1 MRVSELLVKEEVD
14 DALST
19 ALKEVLDHLVHQ
31 FKDSTTAGDNKISWQ
46 AIIQM
51 MPEDVPPL
59 DFDSFK
65 QMYDMQPDWAH
76 LVRSF
81 DDEFITLNTGE
92 EVDVN
97 MADPENLQ
105 EPSQNVVDDMA
116 KRAMKKRI

>member
-14 DALST
+14 DELSDS
-19 ALKEVLDHLVHQ
+19 LKQVLNHLVHQ
-31 FKDSTTAGDNKISWQ
+31 FKDSTDAGDSKISLQ
-46 AIIQM
+46 SLIQM

-97 MADPENLQ
+97 MGDPENIE

>member
-14 DALST
+14 DELSDS
-19 ALKEVLDHLVHQ
+19 LKQVLNHLVHQ
-31 FKDSTTAGDNKISWQ
+31 SKDSTDAGDSKISLQ
-46 AIIQM
+46 SLIQM

-97 MADPENLQ
+97 MGDPENIN
-105 EPSQNVVDDMA
+105 EPSQNTVDDMA

>member
-1 MRVSELLVKEEVD
+1 MRFSELLVKEEVD
-14 DALST
+14 DELST
-19 ALKEVLDHLVHQ
+19 ALKQVLDHLVHQ
-31 FKDSTTAGDNKISWQ
+31 FGDSTDAGDSKISWQ

-97 MADPENLQ
+97 MSDPENIQ
-105 EPSQNVVDDMA
+105 EPSLNVVDDMA

>member
-1 MRVSELLVKEEVD
+1 MRVSELFVKEETD
-14 DALST
+14 DELST
-19 ALKEVLDHLVHQ
+19 ALKQVLDHLVHQ
-31 FKDSTTAGDNKISWQ
+31 AKDSTTAGDNKVSWQ

-59 DFDSFK
+59 DYEGFK
-65 QMYDMQPDWAH
+65 QIYDMEPDWKH
-76 LVRSF
+76 LIQSF

-97 MADPENLQ
+97 MADPGNIE
-105 EPSQNVVDDMA
+105 EPSQNTVDDMA